1 MRSLLINS
9 EDRRG
14 GAARAAH
21 RLHLALRNAGVDC
34 RMLVQVKHG
43 DDSSVIGPEGVLRS
57 MTAPFRPALDVL
69 PILAYRHRKK
79 GTTFYP
85 GWLPDRIKPRVDAFA
100 PDLVHLHW
108 ITGGTLNVR
117 SMRKLSRPLVWTL
130 HDMWAFTG
138 GCHYDDDCGRYQTGC
153 GCCPVLGS
161 QRESDLSAFGWRRRS
176 SAYRDLPLTIVTP
189 SKWLGELARNSPL
202 LGHFPVNVIP
212 NAIDIDVYRP
222 TDKLTARK
230 ILRLPLDRKII
241 LFGALRATSET
252 RKGYHLLQPAL
263 RMLSGRATGR
273 DAVAVILGATQPAE
287 PPDFGMGSIFLGT
300 LSDDV
305 SLTLAYCAADVFVA
319 PSIQENLS
327 NTVMESLACG
337 TPVVAFDIGGM
348 PDMIDH
354 RANGYLAEAFD
365 TSDLADGLDWVMRDG
380 ERHAALSEQAR
391 CKVVDRFAAPKV
403 AREHIALYEEVLQRF
418 TNDD

>member
-1 MRSLLINS
+1 MKVVIINS

-21 RLHLALRNAGVDC
+21 RLHRALRSVDVDC

-43 DDSSVIGPEGVLRS
+43 DDPTVIGPEGVLRN
-57 MTAPFRPALDVL
+57 MTVPFRPALDVL

-79 GTTFYP
+79 SMTFYP
-85 GWLPDRIKPRVDAFA
+85 GWLPDRMKPRVDAFA

-117 SMRKLSRPLVWTL
+117 TLRKLGCPLVWTL

-138 GCHYDDDCGRYQTGC
+138 GCHYDDDCGRYRTGC
-153 GCCPVLGS
+153 GRCPALGS
-161 QRESDLSAFGWRRRS
+161 QRESDLSAFGWRRKS
-176 SAYRDLPLTIVTP
+176 NAYRDLPLTIVTP

-202 LGHFPVNVIP
+202 LGDFPVNVIP
-212 NAIDIDVYRP
+212 NAIDIELYRP
-222 TDKLTARK
+222 TDKLTARRM
-230 ILRLPLDRKII
+230 LRLPLDRKII

-263 RMLSGRATGR
+263 RMLGNRATGR
-273 DAVAVILGATQPAE
+273 DAMTVIVGASQPAE
-287 PPDFGMGSIFLGT
+287 PPDFGMESVFLGT

-305 SLTLAYCAADVFVA
+305 SLGLAYSAADVFVA
-319 PSIQENLS
+319 PSTQENLS
-327 NTVMESLACG
+327 NAVMESLACG
-337 TPVVAFDIGGM
+337 TPVVAFNIGGM

-354 RANGYLAEAFD
+354 RVNGYLAKAFD
-365 TSDLADGLDWVMRDG
+365 TGDLANGLEWVMEDN
-380 ERHAALSEQAR
+380 ERHAALSDRAR
-391 CKVVDRFAAPKV
+391 RKVVDTFAAPRI
-403 AREHIALYEEVLQRF
+403 ALEHLALYEDMVRRV
-418 TNDD
+418 T